1 MFFDKKNEKGEY
13 IFDILFGKTNNS
25 DYIYTLAE
33 AHAIDLI
40 AKTISKCEIQVFG
53 KNKDTKKIEE
63 KRNEIY
69 WSINLQPNYHE
80 NGTRFL
86 YKLMTKLLTKKAA
99 LVLINKGPNGN
110 NLFYVADDFIMND
123 SILYGKVFSNVTI
136 SDDEGNTIPMIKKYN
151 IENSIYYSIKNYN
164 TKYYNR

>member
-1 MFFDKKNEKGEY
+1 MKNGKY
-13 IFDILFGKTNNS
+13 IFDILFGKNTNS

-63 KRNEIY
+63 KKNDIY
-69 WSINLQPNYHE
+69 WSLNLQPNYHE

-86 YKLMTKLLTKKAA
+86 YKLVTKLLTQKSA
-99 LVLINKGPNGN
+99 LLLINE
-110 NLFYVADDFIMND
+110 D
-123 SILYGKVFSNVTI
+123 
-136 SDDEGNTIPMIKKYN
+136 IKRK
-151 IENSIYYSIKNYN
+151 SSSLCS
-164 TKYYNR
+164 R